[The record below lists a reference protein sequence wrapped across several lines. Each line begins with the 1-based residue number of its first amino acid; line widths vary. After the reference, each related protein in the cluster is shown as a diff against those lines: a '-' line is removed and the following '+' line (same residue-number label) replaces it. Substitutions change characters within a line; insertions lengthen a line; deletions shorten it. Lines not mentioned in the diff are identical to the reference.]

1 LLKVYSHVR
10 QQHEADMIRKVR
22 FAPVPTQ
29 AAAV

>member
-22 FAPVPTQ
+22 FAPVPT
-29 AAAV
+29 